1 MAKGRGREGNQ
12 KKKRK
17 KKREESEREGWFKSS
32 FLFYFP
38 FLFFIE
44 SE

>member
-12 KKKRK
+12 KKKK
-17 KKREESEREGWFKSS
+17 KNREESEREGWFKRS